1 MCSILSL
8 ALPDVSVLR
17 ALRAIRPIRV
27 IIRSDNIKVVV
38 QALFH
43 AIPAIGNVFVFCML
57 FWLIFG
63 ILGVNLF
70 GRQCVCVCV
79 CICERV
85 CICTYECICVYVCR

>member
-1 MCSILSL
+1 
-8 ALPDVSVLR
+8 
-17 ALRAIRPIRV
+17 V

-70 GRQCVCVCV
+70 GKGVCVCLCMMYVCGVMLTFAVVNAYV
-79 CICERV
+79 CICSLAHTHIYTLRRQV
-85 CICTYECICVYVCR
+85 LLLL